1 MHKYRDIESI
11 INILAS
17 VKTLDDKDFTRYKE
31 LILTMC
37 NMQRNTWR
45 RTANNWSCKS

>member
-37 NMQRNTWR
+37 KYAEKYMEENSQ
-45 RTANNWSCKS
+45 

>member
-1 MHKYRDIESI
+1 MMHKYRDIESI

-31 LILTMC
+31 LILKMC
-37 NMQRNTWR
+37 KYAEKYMEENIQ
-45 RTANNWSCKS
+45 